1 MTIACRAHCSPVDD
15 ISSSYHFPL
24 SPIDTHFQLW
34 RSSPSSCDIANPG
47 PAILSETQDLR
58 AKSTHHR
65 QSQPYPSPPLTDAA
79 LASTVPLPEVPGE
92 PPRHSFS
99 SSDYRDF
106 VDENMSH
113 DVARYTVPLSP
124 PPTALIGVKDL
135 PQGEDFQEG
144 EHQVESWKYGG
155 DAAERGVSVP
165 FFPPVRD
172 DSGFEEFGTQEGH
185 EEDHKFHG
193 SHAGQSL
200 IEPTSVWSPHSP
212 LSMDEG
218 LPDFPSLHDM
228 LSIRSSG
235 HHGHHDAP
243 LSPVSPS
250 DGESQSDDWASGSE
264 MDWAY
269 SPSPTYA
276 DISAPPSPKPG
287 CLSLDLGECEPHWF
301 TGDQPTPLP
310 EDHSPFSST
319 FHHPLHF
326 HPPSGDLDTDYPDTV
341 MPSEDDDDNT
351 VLPPASPR
359 KRLLNDLYD
368 PILPHGDAVL
378 TPVPRSPHTSLF
390 SLPDCDMEDPP
401 EAPSSPHSPH
411 RALPVLDDDGMSP
424 PLTEQCAL
432 PMETISPS
440 LLGGAPEQQPG
451 LGLFLQPISDL
462 PLARSPSP
470 SEDDFGFLDVQLD
483 PESANVEI
491 DEFLA
496 LRALRK
502 HALAQERAARMTEAD
517 LNERIT
523 AAASVLLPPSHAEGG
538 SDTDSD
544 GDDVHMHCDMDIMEK
559 RARKRDLHV
568 LMDMRAEAR
577 RTRKLQKQRSK
588 EIGALLDFKMHG
600 PMSPMEG
607 LPPLVGGKGWTRSIA
622 HLVAHMVFRRRDRSR
637 PLEGRAPAGSPAE
650 SRCPRR
656 NSGLRMSV
664 SAEDLLL
671 SMSTASGREDA
682 DEDED
687 DDMEM

>member
-1 MTIACRAHCSPVDD
+1 
-15 ISSSYHFPL
+15 
-24 SPIDTHFQLW
+24 
-34 RSSPSSCDIANPG
+34 
-47 PAILSETQDLR
+47 
-58 AKSTHHR
+58 
-65 QSQPYPSPPLTDAA
+65 
-79 LASTVPLPEVPGE
+79 
-92 PPRHSFS
+92 
-99 SSDYRDF
+99 
-106 VDENMSH
+106 MSH
-113 DVARYTVPLSP
+113 DAARYTVPLSP

-135 PQGEDFQEG
+135 PRGEEG
-144 EHQVESWKYGG
+144 EHQVESWKYGE
-155 DAAERGVSVP
+155 DAAEGGVSVP

-172 DSGFEEFGTQEGH
+172 DSGFEEFRTQEGH
-185 EEDHKFHG
+185 EEDHKFDG
-193 SHAGQSL
+193 FHAGQSL

-212 LSMDEG
+212 LSMGEG
-218 LPDFPSLHDM
+218 LPDFPSLHGM
-228 LSIRSSG
+228 LSTRSS
-235 HHGHHDAP
+235 GHHDAP

-287 CLSLDLGECEPHWF
+287 CLSLDLPPLDTPLGFQALAPSSLSPIEIPYGQREPHCF
-301 TGDQPTPLP
+301 TGDQPTPVP
-310 EDHSPFSST
+310 EDYSPFSST

-341 MPSEDDDDNT
+341 MPSEDDDYST

-378 TPVPRSPHTSLF
+378 TPVPRSPHTLLF

-411 RALPVLDDDGMSP
+411 RALPVLDDDGMSA

-538 SDTDSD
+538 SDTDRDSG
-544 GDDVHMHCDMDIMEK
+544 GDDVHMHCDMDVMEK

-637 PLEGRAPAGSPAE
+637 PLESKAPAGSPVE
-650 SRCPRR
+650 YPCPRR

-671 SMSTASGREDA
+671 SMSAESGRE